1 MKKLQLSSQFQSMIL
16 DLFAIE
22 TFTSSSQAIAANST
36 SNFQFNVSKSGYTP
50 IGILAVDPTNTNN
63 VIISNNENIKFAF
76 LNSFG
81 IESDFNEF
89 SNGIIC
95 GSKFIFS

>member
-22 TFTSSSQAIAANST
+22 TFTSSSQTIAANGT

-63 VIISNNENIKFAF
+63 VILVRFSLYDNTAYIRFRNPMSYAIDATVAIKV
-76 LNSFG
+76 LYTKN
-81 IESDFNEF
+81 
-89 SNGIIC
+89 
-95 GSKFIFS
+95 